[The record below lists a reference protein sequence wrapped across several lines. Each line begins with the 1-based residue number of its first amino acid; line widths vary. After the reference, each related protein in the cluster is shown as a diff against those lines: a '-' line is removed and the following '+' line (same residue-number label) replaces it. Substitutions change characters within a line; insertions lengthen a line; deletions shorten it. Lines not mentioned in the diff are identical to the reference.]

1 MKEDIFMK
9 KIINDPQN
17 LVDEMVQGMTR
28 AYSSIVE
35 QIPATNA
42 IVRSDKASMQEK
54 VGIVSGG
61 VADMNQPMQVLLA
74 KGC

>member
-1 MKEDIFMK
+1 MK

-42 IVRSDKASMQEK
+42 IV
-54 VGIVSGG
+54 
-61 VADMNQPMQVLLA
+61 
-74 KGC
+74 